1 LLLPFIANHSDNDGE
16 TATRRSAR
24 TDDLP
29 KLNKLG
35 PYTRTSV
42 PNSDDA
48 SSSDFPDVSMIPEY
62 TSAKKAIKSRDSL
75 SSVATSN
82 DYNGDSG
89 YSTPATS
96 TAVTP
101 VEQPKSST
109 TRRGRRP
116 LGMSAAESSTPSVN
130 AVARA
135 AALRNSQFSLNSTNK
150 KRKAVVLDSD
160 DDVDSDNTPDAQLAR
175 ALQEQEDAAANAMS
189 GMETDGFVP
198 RRTPRKVNKILPKV
212 LISDSEDD
220 SGDNDFKMPDF
231 SPRLAKRPKIELAS
245 TGSNTIKFT
254 STTTKPKKVIEDSDD
269 TEDFI
274 EIDDSDEEEEE
285 DDDDSDA
292 PIPMSGGLSR
302 AKFSSTKTSIK
313 TSSKSATS
321 KQNPMSSS
329 LPTSGSKPGRRLGA
343 SKAAKKQKSRP
354 TAARP
359 GLTREDTK
367 ASNSSSGLTSLATP
381 DLDES
386 DLSSSEFD
394 SDLSDSDLSS
404 DDDPLAVAAA
414 PTVRSRRGARQ
425 RINLLEERHNRRGR
439 QERARLELHH
449 PELHTMW
456 QDLDNLPKIGTVK
469 IEQPKNI
476 SRELKPFQLEGV
488 AWMKAM
494 EQTEWGG
501 GLLGDE
507 MGMGKTIQAVS
518 LIMSDWPAKQPS
530 LVLIPPVAL
539 MQWQQE
545 INDYTDGTLRTF
557 VYHGTNSQ
565 TKGISVKDLMK
576 YDVILMSYNSLESMF
591 RKQEKGFKR
600 KNGLHKEKSVI
611 HQIHFH
617 RVILDEAHNIK
628 QRTTGCAK
636 ACFALK
642 ADHKWCLS
650 GTPLQNR
657 IGEFFS
663 LVRFLDIK
671 PFACYFCKQCP
682 CSTLNWEMNDDNRCS
697 GCNHSGMQHVSVF
710 NQELLNPIQKFGNK
724 GPGAEAFKKLRIL
737 TDRFMLRRVKRD
749 HSSSMELPAKEIY
762 VDRQFFGEEENDFAG
777 SIMNSGT
784 RKFETYVAQGVL
796 LNNYANIFGLIMQ
809 MRQVADHPDLILKK
823 NSEGGQN
830 VLICC
835 ICDDPAEEAI
845 RSSCRH
851 DFCRECAKNYL
862 HSSGMSIAIPLRPVL
877 ISFQK
882 IPTALSATF
891 PSASTSS
898 NLTSSK
904 TSKWSRSHQSSTELR
919 WRIGHLAP
927 RSRLSSTTS
936 TSCDP
941 RTCLT
946 SRSYSANSQ
955 PCFSLL
961 NGVSVAQ
968 ASQLSCLMAR

>member
-1 LLLPFIANHSDNDGE
+1 
-16 TATRRSAR
+16 
-24 TDDLP
+24 
-29 KLNKLG
+29 
-35 PYTRTSV
+35 
-42 PNSDDA
+42 
-48 SSSDFPDVSMIPEY
+48 MIGEY

-82 DYNGDSG
+82 DYNEDSG

-96 TAVTP
+96 AAVTP
-101 VEQPKSST
+101 ADPPKSST
-109 TRRGRRP
+109 TRRGRRVG
-116 LGMSAAESSTPSVN
+116 GMSAAESSTPAVN
-130 AVARA
+130 AIARA
-135 AALRNSQFSLNSTNK
+135 AALRTSQFSLSSVNN
-150 KRKAVVLDSD
+150 KRKRVILDSD
-160 DDVDSDNTPDAQLAR
+160 DEDADEDNTPDAQLAR

-189 GMETDGFVP
+189 GMDTDDFVP
-198 RRTPRKVNKILPKV
+198 RRTPRKVQKLLPKV
-212 LISDSEDD
+212 DFASDFDD
-220 SGDNDFKMPDF
+220 DFEMTDF
-231 SPRLAKRPKIELAS
+231 SSRFAKRPKIELGAGGLNTVKFSS
-245 TGSNTIKFT
+245 TKKSK
-254 STTTKPKKVIEDSDD
+254 SKVIMDSDD
-269 TEDFI
+269 SDDFI
-274 EIDDSDEEEEE
+274 EIDDSEEES
-285 DDDDSDA
+285 DDDSEA
-292 PIPMSGGLSR
+292 PIPMMSSMSR
-302 AKFSSTKTSIK
+302 AKFLSKSSPKTATPKHNGMSAAATSSSRRGRPPNTTLSGLPSSAAGSSTL
-313 TSSKSATS
+313 SK
-321 KQNPMSSS
+321 K
-329 LPTSGSKPGRRLGA
+329 
-343 SKAAKKQKSRP
+343 
-354 TAARP
+354 
-359 GLTREDTK
+359 DTK
-367 ASNSSSGLTSLATP
+367 ASASSSGLSSMATP
-381 DLDES
+381 HLDES
-386 DLSSSEFD
+386 DSEVAY
-394 SDLSDSDLSS
+394 SELSDSDISS
-404 DDDPLAVAAA
+404 DDDSVAV
-414 PTVRSRRGARQ
+414 PGSTLPVRSRRAAMQ
-425 RINLLEERHNRRGR
+425 DINLATYRHDR
-439 QERARLELHH
+439 RARRERKRLEDQH

-456 QDLDNLPKIGTVK
+456 QDLENLPKIGTVK

-518 LIMSDWPAKQPS
+518 LIMSDWPAAQPT

-545 INDYTDGTLRTF
+545 INDYTDGTLKTF
-557 VYHGTNSQ
+557 VYHGTNAQ
-565 TKGISVKDLMK
+565 TKGITVKDLMQ
-576 YDVILMSYNSLESMF
+576 YDVILLSYNSLESMY

-600 KNGLHKEKSVI
+600 KNGLHKEKSSI

-628 QRTTGCAK
+628 QRTTGSAK

-682 CSTLNWEMNDDNRCS
+682 CSTLNWDMNEDGKCA
-697 GCNHSGMQHVSVF
+697 GCKHSGMQHVSVF

-724 GPGAEAFKKLRIL
+724 GPGADAFKKLRIL

-823 NSEGGQN
+823 NGEGGQN
-830 VLICC
+830 ILVCC
-835 ICDDPAEEAI
+835 ICDETAEEAI

-862 HSSGMSIAIPLRPVL
+862 HSSSMY
-877 ISFQK
+877 
-882 IPTALSATF
+882 
-891 PSASTSS
+891 
-898 NLTSSK
+898 
-904 TSKWSRSHQSSTELR
+904 SH
-919 WRIGHLAP
+919 P
-927 RSRLSSTTS
+927 
-936 TSCDP
+936 
-941 RTCLT
+941 
-946 SRSYSANSQ
+946 
-955 PCFSLL
+955 
-961 NGVSVAQ
+961 
-968 ASQLSCLMAR
+968 

>member
-1 LLLPFIANHSDNDGE
+1 M
-16 TATRRSAR
+16 
-24 TDDLP
+24 
-29 KLNKLG
+29 
-35 PYTRTSV
+35 
-42 PNSDDA
+42 
-48 SSSDFPDVSMIPEY
+48 VSEY
-62 TSAKKAIKSRDSL
+62 TSAKNKAVKSRESL

-82 DYNGDSG
+82 DYNEDSG

-96 TAVTP
+96 AAVTP
-101 VEQPKSST
+101 AERPNSTT

-116 LGMSAAESSTPSVN
+116 AGMSAAESSTPAVN
-130 AVARA
+130 AIARA
-135 AALRNSQFSLNSTNK
+135 AALRNSDFSLNTNSK
-150 KRKAVVLDSD
+150 KRKAVILDSED
-160 DDVDSDNTPDAQLAR
+160 DDSDNTPDAQLAR
-175 ALQEQEDAAANAMS
+175 AMQEQENATANAMS
-189 GMETDGFVP
+189 GMDTDDIAL
-198 RRTPRKVNKILPKV
+198 RRTPRKVEKILPKV
-212 LISDSEDD
+212 DFASDFEDD
-220 SGDNDFKMPDF
+220 SVGDDLKKIEF
-231 SPRLAKRPKIELAS
+231 SPRLAKRPKIELDAG
-245 TGSNTIKFT
+245 GSNTIKFT
-254 STTTKPKKVIEDSDD
+254 STKKTKIIKDSDESD
-269 TEDFI
+269 DFI
-274 EIDDSDEEEEE
+274 EIDDSVEE
-285 DDDDSDA
+285 DDDSDA
-292 PIPMSGGLSR
+292 PIPMSSGR
-302 AKFSSTKTSIK
+302 AKFPSIK
-313 TSSKSATS
+313 SNTKSITP
-321 KQNPMSSS
+321 KQEDMITLLEKFSRE
-329 LPTSGSKPGRRLGA
+329 PGRRRLGA
-343 SKAAKKQKSRP
+343 LEKKKKAPSSSAPGPAILSRQ
-354 TAARP
+354 
-359 GLTREDTK
+359 DT
-367 ASNSSSGLTSLATP
+367 SSGLSSIP
-381 DLDES
+381 DDLEES
-386 DLSSSEFD
+386 DLESLEFY
-394 SDLSDSDLSS
+394 SDVSDTYLSS
-404 DDDPLAVAAA
+404 DDDATPAAL
-414 PTVRSRRGARQ
+414 PTNIRVRSRRSARQ
-425 RINLLEERHNRRGR
+425 RINLLEERSNRRGR
-439 QERARLELHH
+439 MERARLELHH

-456 QDLDNLPKIGTVK
+456 QDLENLPKIGSVS

-476 SRELKPFQLEGV
+476 NRELKPFQLEGV

-557 VYHGTNSQ
+557 VFHGTNAQ

-576 YDVILMSYNSLESMF
+576 YDVILMSYNSLESMY

-600 KNGLHKEKSVI
+600 KNGLYKEKSVI
-611 HQIHFH
+611 HQIQFH

-657 IGEFFS
+657 IGEFLS

-682 CSTLNWEMNDDNRCS
+682 CSTLNWEMNDDNRCA

-710 NQELLNPIQKFGNK
+710 NQELLNPIQRYGNK

-830 VLICC
+830 VLNCC

-845 RSSCRH
+845 RSSCKH
-851 DFCRECAKNYL
+851 DFCRECARNYL
-862 HSSGMSIAIPLRPVL
+862 HSSGMCIVLWWIVHANCVLRNPRL
-877 ISFQK
+877 
-882 IPTALSATF
+882 PCL
-891 PSASTSS
+891 PHSS
-898 NLTSSK
+898 QY
-904 TSKWSRSHQSSTELR
+904 R
-919 WRIGHLAP
+919 P
-927 RSRLSSTTS
+927 
-936 TSCDP
+936 
-941 RTCLT
+941 
-946 SRSYSANSQ
+946 
-955 PCFSLL
+955 
-961 NGVSVAQ
+961 
-968 ASQLSCLMAR
+968 